1 MSGWIPEN
9 IPLRYV
15 TTCGERLPVW
25 KLTERFVPP
34 VVAFAAKAHGT
45 GSREASTWVSSDST
59 CSIHSQTDPACHAGK
74 CVLTL
79 GTSTDDA
86 GSGSGGLDL
95 IPSHSYAVIGKLQ
108 PLLVRIVCIH
118 PALNRVPATDVRETG
133 ERRQLVL
140 VNPWRSTPPDSAWTS
155 GLREALRSAEG
166 ESVNWQSQGRA
177 SRQEF

>member
-1 MSGWIPEN
+1 
-9 IPLRYV
+9 
-15 TTCGERLPVW
+15 
-25 KLTERFVPP
+25 
-34 VVAFAAKAHGT
+34 
-45 GSREASTWVSSDST
+45 VSSDST
-59 CSIHSQTDPACHAGK
+59 CSIHSQTDPASHAGK

-108 PLLVRIVCIH
+108 PLLVRIVCIN

-155 GLREALRSAEG
+155 GLREALPSAEG